1 MTQSMLEV
9 RGLEAGYTT
18 PIVGPVTFAIAP
30 GEVLGLVG
38 PNGSGK
44 STLLKAVADKA
55 RVFAGEIRM
64 QAGLRVAWMEQ
75 QAVRLP
81 EMPFSGKEYLHFA
94 GADREPLLPQ
104 MLDWLEQRIDS
115 LSGGQF
121 QLLRCWAAL
130 ACDAELV
137 MLDEPTNNLDIQSE
151 QALTQALSREYVGR
165 SVLLV
170 SHDREFLK
178 RVCGRVLDVQQWASS

>member
-1 MTQSMLEV
+1 MTNALLEV
-9 RGLEAGYTT
+9 HGLEAGYAM
-18 PIVGPVTFAIAP
+18 PIVGPVSFEVNP

-44 STLLKAVADKA
+44 STLLKAIAGGV
-55 RVFAGEIRM
+55 RVFSGEIRM
-64 QAGLRVAWMEQ
+64 RAGLQVAWMEQ

-94 GADREPLLPQ
+94 DADHEPPLPP

-137 MLDEPTNNLDIQSE
+137 MLDEPTNNLDIESE
-151 QALTQALSREYVGR
+151 QALTEALNREYAGQ

-178 RVCGRVLDVQQWASS
+178 RVCDRVLDVEQWASN

>member
-1 MTQSMLEV
+1 
-9 RGLEAGYTT
+9 
-18 PIVGPVTFAIAP
+18 
-30 GEVLGLVG
+30 
-38 PNGSGK
+38 
-44 STLLKAVADKA
+44 
-55 RVFAGEIRM
+55 
-64 QAGLRVAWMEQ
+64 MEQ

-170 SHDREFLK
+170 SHDQAFLR
-178 RVCGRVLDVQQWASS
+178 RVCHRVLDVQEWASN